1 MLGRNPQWDTGIA
14 NLPLRAH
21 ESLREGRFRNDE
33 RACDLR
39 RREAAD
45 EAQRQ
50 RDLRLGRER
59 RVAAGEDQLQSLVRD
74 RGLLVVRE
82 LRGAG
87 EQLRFAR
94 ECLLAAD
101 PVDRAVSRRGDD
113 PGPGARRRALA
124 RPAFG
129 RLDERVLNRVLG
141 EVEVAEDAAEDRDAA
156 RTLVA
161 VGTDQ
166 VVYSRYSELS
176 TIGRISIVPERA
188 DGISD
193 AHSIASSS
201 ESASMRQ

>member
-1 MLGRNPQWDTGIA
+1 G
-14 NLPLRAH
+14 
-21 ESLREGRFRNDE
+21 E
-33 RACDLR
+33 LR
-39 RREAAD
+39 RGEAAD
-45 EAQRQ
+45 EAERQ
-50 RDLRLGRER
+50 RGLGLCGAR

-101 PVDRAVSRRGDD
+101 PVDRAVSRSGDD

-166 VVYSRYSELS
+166 VVY
-176 TIGRISIVPERA
+176 
-188 DGISD
+188 
-193 AHSIASSS
+193 
-201 ESASMRQ
+201 